1 MSALIWNVRGLN
13 IKARRDVKEHIARI
27 KLRKLHRFQRCI
39 PTDWLYRT
47 NHNHSEGESLSWDP
61 LVWSLNFIASFDQ
74 QITFSAHNAGGL
86 DILGTILYGANMH
99 SQRILLWND
108 LKGIVFS
115 LSHLPWLVIVKKY
128 REYGKCLSDLC

>member
-13 IKARRDVKEHIARI
+13 IKASRDVKEHIARI
-27 KLRKLHRFQRCI
+27 KLRKLLRFQRRI
-39 PTDWLYRT
+39 PTDRLYRT

-74 QITFSAHNAGGL
+74 QITFSAHNTGGL

-108 LKGIVFS
+108 LEGIVFS
-115 LSHLPWLVIVKKY
+115 LSFTLVGDCEKIQRIWKVFI
-128 REYGKCLSDLC
+128 

>member
-13 IKARRDVKEHIARI
+13 IKARRDVKEQIARI

-61 LVWSLNFIASFDQ
+61 VVWSLNFIASFDQ
-74 QITFSAHNAGGL
+74 QITFSAHNSGGL
-86 DILGTILYGANMH
+86 DILSTIVYVQTCIAREFFYGMT
-99 SQRILLWND
+99 
-108 LKGIVFS
+108 LKELFF
-115 LSHLPWLVIVKKY
+115 LSHLPWLVIARKY